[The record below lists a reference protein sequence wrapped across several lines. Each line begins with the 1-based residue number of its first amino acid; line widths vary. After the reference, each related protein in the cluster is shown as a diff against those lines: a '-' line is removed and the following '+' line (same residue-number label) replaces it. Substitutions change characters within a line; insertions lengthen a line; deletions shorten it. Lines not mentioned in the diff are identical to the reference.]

1 METPFS
7 DICRILGEFYIRERQ
22 DEDFGEFFKYND
34 IGLPLAYLVASQLAE
49 PTEKG
54 EQYIT
59 ETWEMFSSGLN
70 LEEVDFEF
78 KTYSEILEHLG
89 KQSGEETPG

>member
-1 METPFS
+1 MATPFS

-22 DEDFGEFFKYND
+22 DEDFGDFFKYND

-59 ETWEMFSSGLN
+59 ETWEMFSEGLGIQDTE
-70 LEEVDFEF
+70 LQ
-78 KTYSEILEHLG
+78 TYTQILEFLAD
-89 KQSGEETPG
+89 KEKE